1 MATIRAK
8 RACIKLR
15 MRRLRRASASHAA
28 KPTNQIHAVFRI
40 IVHAPEKSCVQV
52 EQPQYDGLVLHY

>member
-1 MATIRAK
+1 
-8 RACIKLR
+8 LR

-40 IVHAPEKSCVQV
+40 IAHAPEKSCCQV
-52 EQPQYDGLVLHY
+52 EQPAFDDLVLHY